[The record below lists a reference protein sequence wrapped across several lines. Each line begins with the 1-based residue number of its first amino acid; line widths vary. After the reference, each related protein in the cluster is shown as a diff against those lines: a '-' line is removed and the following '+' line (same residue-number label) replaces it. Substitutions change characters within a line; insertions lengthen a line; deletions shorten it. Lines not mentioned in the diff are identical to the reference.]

1 VAGPTELVD
10 GRWTTARCLSEQC
23 GAPIVWARTPGG
35 KNTPVDVQVSPAGT
49 ILLVDRGDRV
59 PVAVV
64 LKPDDRADH
73 AGKLRTTHWATCPA
87 APAFR
92 SSR

>member
-1 VAGPTELVD
+1 VQ
-10 GRWTTARCLSEQC
+10 RCLSAQC
-23 GAPIVWARTPGG
+23 GAQLIWAKTPKG
-35 KNTPVDVQVSPAGT
+35 KNTPVDVEPSPAGT

-59 PVAVV
+59 PVAIVV
-64 LKPDDRADH
+64 KAVERDQH
-73 AGKLRTTHWATCPA
+73 AGKLHTTHWATCPA